1 MKLQTVCLNTGCI
14 YSVEKVPRKSCNFL
28 LFNQFNPTD
37 MFEDVFDM
45 AILYSISPE
54 LTCNCDEFHICQQC
68 HEEK

>member
-1 MKLQTVCLNTGCI
+1 
-14 YSVEKVPRKSCNFL
+14 
-28 LFNQFNPTD
+28 